1 MDDNAQYQ
9 KAVIH
14 ELKRISGLLTLL
26 ASDKIIERRR
36 KLDEEYLT
44 TSARKKIWELTDGS
58 RNIADI
64 AKEVSKDVK
73 ISSEGVRIFVN
84 DLEKEG
90 FVEIIEEG
98 RNRYP
103 RRLI

>member
-1 MDDNAQYQ
+1 MENEQYQ
-9 KAVIH
+9 KAVLD
-14 ELKRISGLLTLL
+14 ELKRISGYLALL
-26 ASDKIIERRR
+26 AGDKVAERRVEL
-36 KLDEEYLT
+36 KKKYLT
-44 TSARKKIWELTDGS
+44 TDARNKMWELMDGS

-64 AKEVSKDVK
+64 AKEAG

-84 DLEKEG
+84 DLEKNQ
-90 FVEIIEEG
+90 FVEVREEG